1 MPQSS
6 IASYI
11 GDLPP
16 ESSNAYEVGAKFE
29 LFDGITADIALF
41 DIHKRNVLYTE
52 SVGDETIAKTAGR
65 VRSRGVEVDLAGAL
79 TENINIIASY
89 GYTDAKVLEDPDY
102 AGKPLPNI
110 PRHTGSL
117 FLTYDIHNMPGNNT

>member
-65 VRSRGVEVDLAGAL
+65 VRSRGVEVDLR
-79 TENINIIASY
+79 EHY
-89 GYTDAKVLEDPDY
+89 RKHYY
-102 AGKPLPNI
+102 HLPATAI
-110 PRHTGSL
+110 PMLRFWKILIMQVNHCRI
-117 FLTYDIHNMPGNNT
+117 FLVIPVRYS

>member
-52 SVGDETIAKTAGR
+52 SIGDETIAKTAGR

-89 GYTDAKVLEDPDY
+89 GYTDAMFWRILIMQGNHCRMFLV
-102 AGKPLPNI
+102 I
-110 PRHTGSL
+110 PVRYS
-117 FLTYDIHNMPGNNT
+117 